1 MIAPAALAARLLHP
15 SVTFAALLL
24 FMYCL
29 RSWQQRSGRH
39 LTAKPKAEAASRDDT
54 LVLNCKAWRRP
65 AGLHTAPGITPALS
79 CRRSRDQAVSEP
91 LSSRF
96 LLRGGS
102 AFRFC
107 HSGGPVPIENEMA
120 PEINVRLPSKA
131 LVNTLVRSSLEAGF
145 VVNVLFDTINNRQ
158 SYLGV
163 KSVIR
168 MWYVLKIQCAVG
180 SS

>member
-96 LLRGGS
+96 LLRGGVCVPLLSLRRTGVHRKRDGTRNKCAS
-102 AFRFC
+102 AFQSPRQ
-107 HSGGPVPIENEMA
+107 HLGSKLIGSGIPCECIV
-120 PEINVRLPSKA
+120 
-131 LVNTLVRSSLEAGF
+131 
-145 VVNVLFDTINNRQ
+145 
-158 SYLGV
+158 
-163 KSVIR
+163 
-168 MWYVLKIQCAVG
+168 
-180 SS
+180 

>member
-1 MIAPAALAARLLHP
+1 M
-15 SVTFAALLL
+15 S
-24 FMYCL
+24 
-29 RSWQQRSGRH
+29 
-39 LTAKPKAEAASRDDT
+39 
-54 LVLNCKAWRRP
+54 
-65 AGLHTAPGITPALS
+65 
-79 CRRSRDQAVSEP
+79 
-91 LSSRF
+91 
-96 LLRGGS
+96 
-102 AFRFC
+102 
-107 HSGGPVPIENEMA
+107 IENVMA

-145 VVNVLFDTINNRQ
+145 LVNVLFDTINNRQ